1 MTQSRP
7 DPAQRGASRGGP
19 GEARTRLGLSPV
31 DAITWSLHTLLV
43 AVLIWNHEPWRDELQ
58 AWSIAMTSHNPL
70 DLLPNTRLEGRPPG
84 WQLLLWP
91 FARIT
96 TSVHMMQAVTL
107 IVGSLAAWLWLRR
120 SALDWRLKATVLF
133 GFLFTGGYLVHS
145 RDYVLSFFMLVL
157 VTAVHER
164 RGAGMRLAVALCALA
179 WVNAFSLAM
188 AAAFFA
194 AAWLPEIVAWRRKTA
209 TERSRIVEA
218 FVVCFG
224 WFAWSAYLTYPTAD
238 SQFGVGKYKGFGNAL
253 TKSFIPLDYDWAWL
267 VRIDDF
273 LAAAL
278 LVAALAYAWWH
289 SRTTFVFVAAS
300 LAMLLYN
307 LTYGYGDYWW
317 HFGNAYMVVFVA
329 TCVARGTGGA
339 HGADVAG
346 AASSA
351 GAGRVLRFVGVGGL
365 VAMSLANLAASRY
378 GAGRD
383 VYANRDY
390 SNSAPAAAQIREICD
405 DCTIIAD
412 WDAIGAAVSALLDN
426 RPVYYLNRGEFGTYA
441 EYSNKNIAPTWAD
454 AMAAVARFEK
464 PILVQTAFL
473 NEPPPPDMG
482 IIGLHREGVHDHINI
497 WQYIPRP
504 VVVDE
509 ESDD

>member
-1 MTQSRP
+1 M
-7 DPAQRGASRGGP
+7 
-19 GEARTRLGLSPV
+19 L
-31 DAITWSLHTLLV
+31 
-43 AVLIWNHEPWRDELQ
+43 
-58 AWSIAMTSHNPL
+58 
-70 DLLPNTRLEGRPPG
+70 
-84 WQLLLWP
+84 
-91 FARIT
+91 
-96 TSVHMMQAVTL
+96 QAVTL
-107 IVGSLAAWLWLRR
+107 IVGSVAAWLWLRR
-120 SALDWRLKATVLF
+120 CALGWWLKALVLF

-145 RDYVLSFFMLVL
+145 RDYVLSFFMLVAA
-157 VTAVHER
+157 TAVYER
-164 RGAGMRLAVALCALA
+164 YGASMRLAVVLCALA

-188 AAAFFA
+188 AAALFA
-194 AAWLPEIVAWRRKTA
+194 AAWWPEIIGWRSKTA
-209 TERSRIVEA
+209 AERSRIVEA

-267 VRIDDF
+267 ARIDDL
-273 LAAAL
+273 LAAVL
-278 LVAALAYAWWH
+278 LVASLAYAWWH
-289 SRTTFVFVAAS
+289 SRTAFVFVAAT

-317 HFGNAYMVVFVA
+317 HFGNAYLVVFVA
-329 TCVARGTGGA
+329 TCFARGPDGVGGA
-339 HGADVAG
+339 DRA
-346 AASSA
+346 
-351 GAGRVLRFVGVGGL
+351 LRLVGVGGL
-365 VAMSLANLAASRY
+365 VVMALANLAASRY

-426 RPVYYLNRGEFGTYA
+426 RPVYYLNRGEFGTFA
-441 EYSNKNIAPTWAD
+441 EYSNKNIAPTWDD

-464 PILVQTAFL
+464 PVLIQTAFL

-482 IIGLHREGVHDHINI
+482 VIGLHREGVHDHINI
-497 WQYIPRP
+497 WQYTPRP

-509 ESDD
+509 ESGG

>member
-1 MTQSRP
+1 VTQAEP
-7 DPAQRGASRGGP
+7 GASRLAAARGGL
-19 GEARTRLGLSPV
+19 GAGRARLGLSPT
-31 DAITWSLHTLLV
+31 DALTWVLHTVIV

-84 WQLLLWP
+84 WQLFLWP
-91 FARIT
+91 FARVS
-96 TSVHMMQAVTL
+96 TSARMMQAVTL
-107 IVGSLAAWLWLRR
+107 VVGSLGAWWWLRR
-120 SALDWRLKATVLF
+120 SALAWWLKAVVLF

-145 RDYVLSFFMLVL
+145 RDYVLSFFVL
-157 VTAVHER
+157 VAATAVYER
-164 RGAGMRLAVALCALA
+164 RGAGMRLAMVLCALA

-194 AAWLPEIVAWRRKTA
+194 AAWLPEIIAWRRKSTA
-209 TERSRIVEA
+209 ERSRIVEA
-218 FVVCFG
+218 FVVCTG

-238 SQFGVGKYKGFGNAL
+238 NQFGVGKYKGFGNAL

-278 LVAALAYAWWH
+278 LVTALAYAWWH
-289 SRTTFVFVAAS
+289 SRAAFVFVAAT

-329 TCVARGTGGA
+329 TCFPRGEAAARD
-339 HGADVAG
+339 AD
-346 AASSA
+346 
-351 GAGRVLRFVGVGGL
+351 GAGDASRTGRIVRLVGVGGL
-365 VAMSLANLAASRY
+365 VVMALANLAASRY

-390 SNSAPAAAQIREICD
+390 SNSAPAAAQIRDICD
-405 DCTIIAD
+405 GCTIIAD

-426 RPVYYLNRGEFGTYA
+426 RPVYYLNRGEFGTFA
-441 EYSNKNIAPTWAD
+441 EYSNKNIAPTWSD
-454 AMAAVARFEK
+454 AMAAVVRFEK
-464 PILVQTAFL
+464 PILIQTAFL
-473 NEPPPPDMG
+473 NEPPPADMG
-482 IIGLHREGVHDHINI
+482 VIGLHREGVHDHINL
-497 WQYIPRP
+497 WQYTPRP
-504 VVVDE
+504 VVVDD
-509 ESDD
+509 ESGG

>member
-1 MTQSRP
+1 MTQAEP
-7 DPAQRGASRGGP
+7 GA
-19 GEARTRLGLSPV
+19 ARRRLGLFPT
-31 DAITWSLHTLLV
+31 DALTWVLHTLIV

-91 FARIT
+91 FAQVS
-96 TSVHMMQAVTL
+96 TSAHTMQAVTL
-107 IVGSLAAWLWLRR
+107 VVGSLGAWWWLRR
-120 SALDWRLKATVLF
+120 SALTWWLKAAVLF

-145 RDYVLSFFMLVL
+145 RDYVLSFFMLVF
-157 VTAVHER
+157 VTAVYER
-164 RGAGMRLAVALCALA
+164 RGAGMRLAVALCVLA

-194 AAWLPEIVAWRRKTA
+194 AAWLPEVIAWRRKTMA
-209 TERSRIVEA
+209 ERSRIVETI
-218 FVVCFG
+218 VVCTG

-253 TKSFIPLDYDWAWL
+253 TRSFIPLDYDWAWL

-278 LVAALAYAWWH
+278 LVAALAHAWWH
-289 SRTTFVFVAAS
+289 SRAAFVFVASA

-329 TCVARGTGGA
+329 TCFARGAGGA
-339 HGADVAG
+339 GGRSRGASDAG
-346 AASSA
+346 ASDA
-351 GAGRVLRFVGVGGL
+351 GASDAGASRVLRYVGVGGL
-365 VAMSLANLAASRY
+365 VVMALANLLASRY

-383 VYANRDY
+383 VYADRDY
-390 SNSAPAAAQIREICD
+390 SNSAPAAAQIRESCD
-405 DCTIIAD
+405 GCTIIAD

-426 RPVYYLNRGEFGTYA
+426 QPVYYLNRGEFGTYA
-441 EYSNKNIAPTWAD
+441 EYSNKNIAPTWND
-454 AMAAVARFEK
+454 ALAAALRFER
-464 PILVQTAFL
+464 PLIIQTAFM
-473 NEPPPPDMG
+473 NEPPPDG
-482 IIGLHREGVHDHINI
+482 FELIGSHREGVHDHINM
-497 WQYIPRP
+497 WQYAPRA
-504 VVVDE
+504 VVP
-509 ESDD
+509 SDD